1 MRQRK
6 LKTRR
11 ITRRVSK
18 CKEPIKTYDA
28 VQDKYADT
36 LDADPDVI
44 EIICN
49 VPFEDTSIGDFTT
62 DYLIKRADGSE
73 AVRECVFR
81 KNLLKPRTIKLL
93 DFSQKYWFKRGIT
106 DWKVI
111 IDAETE

>member
-1 MRQRK
+1 MRSDI
-6 LKTRR
+6 L
-11 ITRRVSK
+11 
-18 CKEPIKTYDA
+18 
-28 VQDKYADT
+28 
-36 LDADPDVI
+36 LDD
-44 EIICN
+44 N
-49 VPFEDTSIGDFTT
+49 SIGEFTSDFLVTFT
-62 DYLIKRADGSE
+62 DGSE